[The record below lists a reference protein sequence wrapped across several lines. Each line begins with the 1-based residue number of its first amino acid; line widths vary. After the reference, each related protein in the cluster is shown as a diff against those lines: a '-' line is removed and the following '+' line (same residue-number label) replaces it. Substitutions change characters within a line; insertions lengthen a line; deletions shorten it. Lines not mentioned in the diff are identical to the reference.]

1 MARNTLTRDRIVEV
15 AVQLLDEEGLDGL
28 NMRALGQRLDAA
40 ATAVYWHVGSK
51 DDLIT
56 LAVDRVWHEL
66 ELPEPT
72 AAGWRDAARGMA
84 TELLA
89 MLTRH
94 PWMLHTFGS
103 YLTFGPGKARHDDR
117 AIAIYEAAG
126 FSGPQIDQAVTTV
139 FTFVLGHAL
148 GAAAPANLRRKL
160 ARQNADPETVIQEHL
175 GRAREV
181 ITAFPRLQARLETPT
196 ADYAAGPED
205 SFDFGLNA
213 ILDGLATLR
222 EDDQVN
228 ETTAQPGKPVNYR

>member
-1 MARNTLTRDRIVEV
+1 MMLIAQFTRTRGRQPTPAEVLRLRQQATLQPRPDKQHHTLTDQTDRWRDRARPFV
-15 AVQLLDEEGLDGL
+15 AGD
-28 NMRALGQRLDAA
+28 
-40 ATAVYWHVGSK
+40 
-51 DDLIT
+51 
-56 LAVDRVWHEL
+56 
-66 ELPEPT
+66 T
-72 AAGWRDAARGMA
+72 AAWVD
-84 TELLA
+84 
-89 MLTRH
+89 
-94 PWMLHTFGS
+94 
-103 YLTFGPGKARHDDR
+103 
-117 AIAIYEAAG
+117 EAAG

-175 GRAREV
+175 ERAREV